1 MGYNL
6 GFSLFLFFS
15 FFSSFGCCFKN
26 TVKIKDYRTNR
37 GYVHANKATVFIIV
51 ETIAKEDILVYTGSG
66 VSIGGGSNYSTV
78 LTAGH
83 LCIGVDS
90 TRPEI
95 INKVSIVD
103 IHGKSSTAQVLL
115 ASLDPDV
122 CILNTDVEIPV
133 ARLVLQDP
141 EVGDK
146 IYYSGYPDGLY
157 WPGVLHHFDGRYA
170 GKVGELH
177 PVYNFPII
185 GGSSGSPVYNE
196 KGEVIG
202 IISAVTNNF
211 EHVGIGVSAGQI
223 YKYIM
228 SN

>member
-15 FFSSFGCCFKN
+15 FFSSFGCCLKN
-26 TVKIKDYRTNR
+26 TDRIEVHQANKE
-37 GYVHANKATVFIIV
+37 YVHASKATVFIVV
-51 ETIAKEDILVYTGSG
+51 ETITKEDILVYSATG
-66 VSIGGGSNYSTV
+66 VSIEGGNNFSII

-83 LCIGVDS
+83 VCTDSIKPGVIS
-90 TRPEI
+90 KI
-95 INKVSIVD
+95 SITD
-103 IHGKSSTAQVLL
+103 MQGNSSAADVLL
-115 ASLDPDV
+115 SSLEPDV
-122 CILNTDVEIPV
+122 CILYTNVKITPAEL
-133 ARLVLQDP
+133 ALEDP

-146 IYYSGYPDGLY
+146 IYYCGYPDGLY

-170 GKVGELH
+170 GKINMSQ
-177 PVYNFPII
+177 PIYNFPIV
-185 GGSSGSPVYNE
+185 GGSSGAPVYNK

-211 EHVGIGVSAGQI
+211 EHVGIGVSSQQV
-223 YKYIM
+223 YEYIM